1 MADKKITELP
11 NINGADLVDADEFVV
26 VDISADETKAI
37 TLAELKNAFDA
48 GTGFVRV
55 TGDTMTGVLVMPD
68 GTNSA
73 PSISNTGDT
82 NTGMFFGAADTVSFT
97 AGGTKRL
104 DINTTGIDVTGNMVV
119 SGTVDGV
126 DVATRDG
133 VLTSTTTTANA
144 ALPKAGGAVTG
155 NVTFG
160 DSDKAIFGAGSDLQ
174 IYHDGAHSYI
184 QDAGLGELRIKTN
197 GTIIQFLDN
206 SNNYLIRATVGADV
220 GLYHN
225 TAQKLAT
232 TTTGID
238 VTGTVTADGLS
249 VGSTS
254 EAAGLFTGY
263 SSITDGDYVNNGE
276 IRLGNNVAFQ
286 GRISYEGQTTGILYI
301 ENSYNNNAAD
311 IVFRSKSVGTAQNK
325 LLIEGNGN
333 ISFYEDTGTTAKL
346 FWDASAES
354 LGIGTSSMDG
364 TLHVHTASAGTVTA
378 SPQADDLVVESN
390 TEAGITILSPDD
402 QSARIRFSSPSTN
415 TDVGGASIFYRQ
427 NINKMSI
434 GTAVAGGVL
443 ALNSGANVAAMTLDA
458 NQNVG
463 IGVVPESWLSSYTA
477 LQIGDAGNVVGSTD
491 NSFFA
496 VGANAYLDSTNSR
509 YEYINTD
516 YATQYYQVDGTHV
529 WRTAASGSANAAITW
544 SESMRIDAS
553 GNVGIGIV
561 PPTNSINSK
570 LNVQHALTAA
580 YSGSSFNGSTVLRLN
595 NNNVVN
601 NYVGIGF
608 THEGGT
614 EGFLGWV
621 RRGLADVADFVFQG
635 YDGSVNGY
643 KELARINNT
652 GMTSTQSIG
661 YSLNSLIEPTAV
673 STSKTGTSGGDCFFD
688 YVLDSYNISWSTFNI
703 FLTVSTISGGAVG
716 DAGAWYMIAGRHY
729 NGSMSAS
736 VRDSGGNT
744 GSFTVA
750 VSNQGGTDPLNVR
763 LAITGMQ
770 GTSVATATLSN
781 VYGVV
786 SVS

>member
-73 PSISNTGDT
+73 PSIANTGDT

-301 ENSYNNNAAD
+301 ENS
-311 IVFRSKSVGTAQNK
+311 G
-325 LLIEGNGN
+325 
-333 ISFYEDTGTTAKL
+333 
-346 FWDASAES
+346 
-354 LGIGTSSMDG
+354 
-364 TLHVHTASAGTVTA
+364 
-378 SPQADDLVVESN
+378 
-390 TEAGITILSPDD
+390 
-402 QSARIRFSSPSTN
+402 
-415 TDVGGASIFYRQ
+415 
-427 NINKMSI
+427 
-434 GTAVAGGVL
+434 
-443 ALNSGANVAAMTLDA
+443 
-458 NQNVG
+458 
-463 IGVVPESWLSSYTA
+463 
-477 LQIGDAGNVVGSTD
+477 
-491 NSFFA
+491 
-496 VGANAYLDSTNSR
+496 
-509 YEYINTD
+509 
-516 YATQYYQVDGTHV
+516 
-529 WRTAASGSANAAITW
+529 
-544 SESMRIDAS
+544 
-553 GNVGIGIV
+553 
-561 PPTNSINSK
+561 
-570 LNVQHALTAA
+570 
-580 YSGSSFNGSTVLRLN
+580 
-595 NNNVVN
+595 
-601 NYVGIGF
+601 
-608 THEGGT
+608 
-614 EGFLGWV
+614 
-621 RRGLADVADFVFQG
+621 
-635 YDGSVNGY
+635 
-643 KELARINNT
+643 
-652 GMTSTQSIG
+652 
-661 YSLNSLIEPTAV
+661 
-673 STSKTGTSGGDCFFD
+673 
-688 YVLDSYNISWSTFNI
+688 
-703 FLTVSTISGGAVG
+703 
-716 DAGAWYMIAGRHY
+716 
-729 NGSMSAS
+729 
-736 VRDSGGNT
+736 
-744 GSFTVA
+744 
-750 VSNQGGTDPLNVR
+750 
-763 LAITGMQ
+763 
-770 GTSVATATLSN
+770 
-781 VYGVV
+781 
-786 SVS
+786 